1 MLIKIAKNGIE
12 SEWFQL
18 TKKRHRTLLLEKP
31 DAVFVYIDSLYPKS
45 PESGQIV
52 ELSFPCF
59 NLLAREFVLEENRQ
73 EKQNERHQDYRAME
87 DINPRENGALM
98 ISLEEIYLRQ
108 EIKRILYGPSN
119 VLTDLQQRRLR
130 LFLDGY
136 TLTRIGEIEGISHTA
151 VRKSVIS
158 AIEKI
163 KKHFE

>member
-1 MLIKIAKNGIE
+1 
-12 SEWFQL
+12 
-18 TKKRHRTLLLEKP
+18 
-31 DAVFVYIDSLYPKS
+31 
-45 PESGQIV
+45 
-52 ELSFPCF
+52 
-59 NLLAREFVLEENRQ
+59 
-73 EKQNERHQDYRAME
+73 ME

-98 ISLEEIYLRQ
+98 TSLEEIYLRQ
-108 EIKRILYGPSN
+108 EIKRILNGPSN

-151 VRKSVIS
+151 ARKSVFS

>member
-31 DAVFVYIDSLYPKS
+31 DAVFVHIDSLYPKS

-73 EKQNERHQDYRAME
+73 ENKM
-87 DINPRENGALM
+87 NGIKTTEPWK
-98 ISLEEIYLRQ
+98 ISTQGRM
-108 EIKRILYGPSN
+108 
-119 VLTDLQQRRLR
+119 
-130 LFLDGY
+130 
-136 TLTRIGEIEGISHTA
+136 
-151 VRKSVIS
+151 VR
-158 AIEKI
+158 
-163 KKHFE
+163 

>member
-31 DAVFVYIDSLYPKS
+31 DAVFVHIDSLYPKS

-73 EKQNERHQDYRAME
+73 EKQNELQSHGRYQPKGEWCAN
-87 DINPRENGALM
+87 DIAGGN
-98 ISLEEIYLRQ
+98 IS
-108 EIKRILYGPSN
+108 
-119 VLTDLQQRRLR
+119 
-130 LFLDGY
+130 
-136 TLTRIGEIEGISHTA
+136 
-151 VRKSVIS
+151 
-158 AIEKI
+158 
-163 KKHFE
+163 

>member
-31 DAVFVYIDSLYPKS
+31 DAVFVHIDSLYPKS

-73 EKQNERHQDYRAME
+73 EKQNERHLQSHGRYQPKGEWCAN
-87 DINPRENGALM
+87 DIAGGN
-98 ISLEEIYLRQ
+98 IS
-108 EIKRILYGPSN
+108 
-119 VLTDLQQRRLR
+119 
-130 LFLDGY
+130 
-136 TLTRIGEIEGISHTA
+136 
-151 VRKSVIS
+151 
-158 AIEKI
+158 
-163 KKHFE
+163 

>member
-31 DAVFVYIDSLYPKS
+31 DAVFVHIDSLYPKS

-59 NLLAREFVLEENRQ
+59 NLLA
-73 EKQNERHQDYRAME
+73 
-87 DINPRENGALM
+87 
-98 ISLEEIYLRQ
+98 
-108 EIKRILYGPSN
+108 YGPSN

>member
-18 TKKRHRTLLLEKP
+18 TKKHHRTLLLEKP
-31 DAVFVYIDSLYPKS
+31 DVVFVHIDSLYPKS

-73 EKQNERHQDYRAME
+73 EKQNERHQDYRAVE

-98 ISLEEIYLRQ
+98 TSLEEIYLT
-108 EIKRILYGPSN
+108 GP
-119 VLTDLQQRRLR
+119 VT
-130 LFLDGY
+130 F
-136 TLTRIGEIEGISHTA
+136 TRCGC
-151 VRKSVIS
+151 R
-158 AIEKI
+158 
-163 KKHFE
+163 

>member
-31 DAVFVYIDSLYPKS
+31 DAVFVHIDSLYPKS

-87 DINPRENGALM
+87 DINPRAVSYTHLDV
-98 ISLEEIYLRQ
+98 YKRQ
-108 EIKRILYGPSN
+108 PPKAIP
-119 VLTDLQQRRLR
+119 
-130 LFLDGY
+130 
-136 TLTRIGEIEGISHTA
+136 
-151 VRKSVIS
+151 VIPI
-158 AIEKI
+158 A
-163 KKHFE
+163 

>member
-31 DAVFVYIDSLYPKS
+31 DAVFVHIDSLYPKS

-98 ISLEEIYLRQ
+98 TSLEEIYLRQ

-119 VLTDLQQRRLR
+119 VQQRRLR

-151 VRKSVIS
+151 ARKSVFS

>member
-31 DAVFVYIDSLYPKS
+31 DAVFVHIDSLYPKS

-98 ISLEEIYLRQ
+98 TSLEEIYLRQ
-108 EIKRILYGPSN
+108 EIRAIIGNAN
-119 VLTDLQQRRLR
+119 VRNGGGRPEGYRNATTHRGAAPACFHTRLKN
-130 LFLDGY
+130 
-136 TLTRIGEIEGISHTA
+136 E
-151 VRKSVIS
+151 
-158 AIEKI
+158 
-163 KKHFE
+163 